1 MQFNYEIPADEFIAA
16 QIAFHTAKD
25 KHRLI
30 KRALGY
36 MLLGVVFGL
45 SAIFRYP
52 DLGPL
57 LLLLSAAYFICVGIG
72 NLFPQRLF
80 RNAYQ
85 QSAVEGNRYQA
96 ELDESGF
103 LVSGDSCSWRV
114 AWNEVHLKGENKRV
128 FIFYAKATIFI
139 FGKKY
144 LTDEQQREIR
154 RFI

>member
-1 MQFNYEIPADEFIAA
+1 MQFNYEIPADEFVAA
-16 QIAFHTAKD
+16 QIALHTAKN

-30 KRALGY
+30 KRAIGY
-36 MLLGVVFGL
+36 TLLGVAFGL
-45 SAIFRYP
+45 VALFRYP

-57 LLLLSAAYFICVGIG
+57 LLMLVAANYICVGIT
-72 NLFPQRLF
+72 NLFPQRYF
-80 RNAYQ
+80 RKAYS
-85 QSAVEGNRYQA
+85 QSGLEGKSYQA